1 MAPLLDYP
9 SFVNLWLLR
18 DFVTVYESV
27 RGTKALGLVKEQCVL
42 EVIVV
47 FPHLVLAVC
56 QMDVLFVTFQ
66 LKSNTRPLRCCSLS
80 YNKYPCDPLSVRVN

>member
-9 SFVNLWLLR
+9 SFVDLWLLR

-42 EVIVV
+42 K
-47 FPHLVLAVC
+47 LL
-56 QMDVLFVTFQ
+56 
-66 LKSNTRPLRCCSLS
+66 
-80 YNKYPCDPLSVRVN
+80 